1 MLQNEIIIIVGSI
14 RTIYMDW
21 FIIIMI
27 FMEYK
32 QEMKKSNL
40 IEY

>member
-1 MLQNEIIIIVGSI
+1 MLQNHHDDHSWFNIYSI
-14 RTIYMDW
+14 YGLVYY
-21 FIIIMI
+21 IMI